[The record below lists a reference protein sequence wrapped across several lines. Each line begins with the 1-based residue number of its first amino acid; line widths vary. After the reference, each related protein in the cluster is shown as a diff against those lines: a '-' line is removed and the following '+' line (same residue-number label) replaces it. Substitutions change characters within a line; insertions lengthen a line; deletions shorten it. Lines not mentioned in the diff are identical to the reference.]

1 MSQKSTT
8 GKKTTIRN
16 PTNQVC
22 RIWQKIFRF
31 APQNKGDS
39 LNDSEYSDYSCGL
52 PIALI
57 FVMLCAIA
65 GGIACGFYQPDE
77 EGLILISTECTTVAQ
92 LKEQADYL
100 KSMID
105 AAVIESESCL
115 PAR

>member
-1 MSQKSTT
+1 MK
-8 GKKTTIRN
+8 G
-16 PTNQVC
+16 
-22 RIWQKIFRF
+22 IFF
-31 APQNKGDS
+31 KFKGGQPKD
-39 LNDSEYSDYSCGL
+39 
-52 PIALI
+52 I
-57 FVMLCAIA
+57 FNTPK
-65 GGIACGFYQPDE
+65 GYIACGFYQPDE